1 MRPGELSP
9 PIRSG
14 AGYYLLL
21 VLDRRTG
28 RSGPSDDEAVLHLVQ
43 VVFPLP
49 PQASEAMRRAALA
62 EAQNARGTAKNCEE
76 MLKIGKEKG
85 SAQLSSEGRLRT
97 SQIAPAVRNIV
108 GALERGQASQPI
120 VQKNGVGVIMVCEK
134 AVPNTALPTRE
145 EIAEPAGAPTRRE
158 LGTPLPARSATYRLC
173 GRQSLRRARMP
184 PLVVTMGEPA
194 GIGGEIVLKAW
205 LGRRDGIPPFYL
217 IDDPERIAALAR
229 RLSWSV
235 PVRPIDA
242 PEEALA
248 VFAEALPVAPIGIPL
263 RALPGHPDP
272 ADAPAILSAIE
283 TGVGHVL
290 SGKAAALVTNPIHKD
305 SLYRAGFPH
314 PGHTEYL
321 AAIAGVAK
329 APVMMLVCPALRVV
343 PVTIHLALRQAIR
356 ELSTMAIVHAGR
368 VTEAALRRDFGVAI
382 PTLAVAGLNPHAGE
396 AGGLGREEIE
406 IIEPA
411 ITALRTA
418 GIDVRGP
425 LAADTMFHA
434 EARQAYDAALCM
446 YHDQALIPI
455 KTIDF
460 TAE

>member
-1 MRPGELSP
+1 
-9 PIRSG
+9 
-14 AGYYLLL
+14 
-21 VLDRRTG
+21 
-28 RSGPSDDEAVLHLVQ
+28 
-43 VVFPLP
+43 
-49 PQASEAMRRAALA
+49 
-62 EAQNARGTAKNCEE
+62 
-76 MLKIGKEKG
+76 ML
-85 SAQLSSEGRLRT
+85 
-97 SQIAPAVRNIV
+97 
-108 GALERGQASQPI
+108 
-120 VQKNGVGVIMVCEK
+120 
-134 AVPNTALPTRE
+134 
-145 EIAEPAGAPTRRE
+145 
-158 LGTPLPARSATYRLC
+158 
-173 GRQSLRRARMP
+173 

-205 LGRRDGIPPFYL
+205 LGRRDEIPPFYL

-235 PVRPIDA
+235 PVRPIRA

-248 VFAEALPVAPIGIPL
+248 VFAEALPVAPIGMPL
-263 RALPGHPDP
+263 RALPAHPDP

-283 TGVGHVL
+283 TGVRHVL

-305 SLYRAGFPH
+305 NLYRAGFRH

-321 AAIAGVAK
+321 AALAGVTE

-343 PVTIHLALRQAIR
+343 PVTIHLALHQAIR
-356 ELSTMAIVHAGR
+356 ELSTTAIVHAGR
-368 VTEAALRRDFGVAI
+368 VAEAALRRDFGVAA

-396 AGGLGREEIE
+396 AGGLGHEEIE

-411 ITALRTA
+411 IAELNMA
-418 GIDVRGP
+418 GIDARGP

-460 TAE
+460 HGGVNVTLGLPFVRTSPDHGTAFAIAGRGVARAESLIAALRLAADMAARRMAAS